1 MRGIRLRT
9 KFLLSL
15 LTVSTAF
22 MCATLLIVRRTVQ
35 LQVRKEI
42 LEDLRN
48 SVNTFQNFEK
58 QREATLTR
66 SAELLANLP
75 ILKALMTTHDA
86 ATIQDSSADLWR
98 LSGSDLFVLADRSGK
113 IVAYHAAAAGLTRS
127 GAQDCLEHST
137 DPDRSPYWW
146 FGNGH
151 LYEVFIQP
159 VYFGAAAQDSPLGT
173 VALGHE
179 IDDHTARD
187 VARIAA
193 SEVAF
198 YYGDRLALSTLT
210 PSQER
215 ELSRQLAALRSAS
228 ASETEDIQLGDERF
242 LMTSIDLDPEP
253 GAGVSLRVL
262 KSFDQATVFLGSLDR
277 SLFVLGLVAILAG
290 TLSVFLI
297 SDTFTR
303 PLANLVGGVRA
314 LEQGDFTYPLEA
326 QGGDEVAE
334 VTNAFD
340 RMRTTLQKAQR
351 QLVDS
356 ERLATIGRMAS
367 SISHDL
373 RHPMTAIMANA
384 EFLSENH
391 LDARQRAELY
401 QEIRMALDQMTD
413 LVDSLLEFSRARS
426 QMRLSYGSVEKT
438 VRRAIHTLR
447 ARPEFSCVNIAV
459 SCERPDEAWFDA
471 KKLERVFHN
480 LLLNACEA
488 IAPSSGN
495 VLVDIRETN
504 NHLEIRVS
512 DDGRGIPEKVREKL
526 FQPFV
531 SHGKEN
537 GTGLGLTV
545 VQKIVQ
551 DHGGDVFVESAAAG
565 HTVFKIV
572 LPVQG
577 STDAVHESP
586 PPHPLQP
593 RWGS

>member
-42 LEDLRN
+42 LDDLRN

-66 SAELLANLP
+66 SAELVANLP

-86 ATIQDSSADLWR
+86 ATIQDSSSDLWR

-127 GAQDCLEHST
+127 SAQDCLQHST

-159 VYFGAAAQDSPLGT
+159 VYFGAPAQNSPLGT
-173 VALGHE
+173 LALGHE
-179 IDDHTARD
+179 IDDRTARE
-187 VARIAA
+187 VGRIAA
-193 SEVAF
+193 SQVAF
-198 YYGDRLALSTLT
+198 YYGDNLALSTLV

-215 ELSRQLAALRSAS
+215 ELSHQLAALRSAS

-242 LMTSIDLDPEP
+242 LMTSVDLDPEP
-253 GAGVSLRVL
+253 GTGVSLRVL

-340 RMRTTLQKAQR
+340 RMRTTLLKAQQ

-426 QMRLSYGSVEKT
+426 QIRLAHGSVQKT
-438 VRRAIHTLR
+438 VRRAIHTVR
-447 ARPEFSCVNIAV
+447 ARPEFNCVNISV

-495 VLVDIRETN
+495 VLIDIRETN

-512 DDGRGIPEKVREKL
+512 DDGPGIPEKVREKL

-531 SHGKEN
+531 SYGKEN

-551 DHGGDVFVESAAAG
+551 DHGGGVFVESAAAG

-577 STDAVHESP
+577 STDAVHENSA
-586 PPHPLQP
+586 PHPLQP

>member
-1 MRGIRLRT
+1 MRGVRLRT

-35 LQVRKEI
+35 LQVRREI
-42 LEDLRN
+42 RDDLRN

-58 QREATLTR
+58 QREATLTH

-75 ILKALMTTHDA
+75 ILKAVMTTHDA
-86 ATIQDSSADLWR
+86 ATIQDSSAGLWR
-98 LSGSDLFVLADRSGK
+98 LAGSDLFVLADRSGK
-113 IVAYHAAAAGLTRS
+113 IVAYHAAAMGLTRNA
-127 GAQDCLEHST
+127 AQDCLQHST

-146 FGNGH
+146 FGGGH

-159 VYFGAAAQDSPLGT
+159 VYFGAAEENSPLGS

-179 IDDHTARD
+179 IDDRKAKE
-187 VARIAA
+187 VGRIAG
-193 SEVAF
+193 SQVAF
-198 YYGDRLALSTLT
+198 YYDDNLVLSTLT
-210 PSQER
+210 PSQEA
-215 ELSRQLAALRSAS
+215 ELSRQLAHLRGPSE
-228 ASETEDIQLGDERF
+228 SETEDIQLGDERF
-242 LMTSIDLDPEP
+242 LMTSVELAPGS

-262 KSFDQATVFLGSLDR
+262 KSFDQATVFLDSLDR
-277 SLFVLGLVAILAG
+277 SLLVLGLVAILAG

-314 LEQGDFTYPLEA
+314 LEQGDFAYPLESR
-326 QGGDEVAE
+326 GGDEVAE

-340 RMRTTLQKAQR
+340 RMRRTLRKAQ
-351 QLVDS
+351 QELVDA

-401 QEIRMALDQMTD
+401 QEIRIAVDQMTD

-426 QMRLSYGSVEKT
+426 QVRLVYGSIEKT
-438 VRRAIHTLR
+438 VQRAIHTVR
-447 ARPEFSCVNIAV
+447 ARPEFNCVNIALC
-459 SCERPDEAWFDA
+459 CEGPHEAWFDA

-488 IAPSSGN
+488 IAPGSGN
-495 VLVDIRETN
+495 VVVDIRETN
-504 NHLEIRVS
+504 NNLEIRVS
-512 DDGRGIPEKVREKL
+512 DDGPGISDKVREKL

-531 SHGKEN
+531 SYGKEN

-551 DHGGDVFVESAAAG
+551 DHGGDVFLEGAAAG
-565 HTVFKIV
+565 RTTFRIV
-572 LPVQG
+572 LPVQR
-577 STDAVHESP
+577 SAESARENP
-586 PPHPLQP
+586 APHPLQP
-593 RWGS
+593 RSGS

>member
-48 SVNTFQNFEK
+48 SVNTFQNFQR

-75 ILKALMTTHDA
+75 ILKAVMTTHDA

-98 LSGSDLFVLADRSGK
+98 LAGSDLFVLADRSGK
-113 IVAYHAAAAGLTRS
+113 IVAYHAAATGLTRN
-127 GAQDCLEHST
+127 GAQDCLERST

-146 FGNGH
+146 FGGGH

-159 VYFGAAAQDSPLGT
+159 VYFGAAAQNSPLGV

-179 IDDHTARD
+179 IDDRIAKE
-187 VARIAA
+187 VSRIAA
-193 SEVAF
+193 SQVAF
-198 YYGDRLALSTLT
+198 YYGDSLALSTLT
-210 PSQER
+210 PSQES
-215 ELSRQLAALRSAS
+215 ELSRQLVHMRSSS
-228 ASETEDIQLGDERF
+228 ASETEDLQLGDERF
-242 LMTSIDLDPEP
+242 LMTSVDLASGSET
-253 GAGVSLRVL
+253 GVSLRVL
-262 KSFDQATVFLGSLDR
+262 KSFDQATHFLDSLDR
-277 SLFVLGLVAILAG
+277 SLFALGLVAILAG

-314 LEQGDFTYPLEA
+314 LEHGDFTYPLEPR
-326 QGGDEVAE
+326 GGDEVAE

-340 RMRTTLQKAQR
+340 RMRTTLRKAQQ
-351 QLVDS
+351 QLLDS

-384 EFLSENH
+384 EFLSEND
-391 LDARQRAELY
+391 LDTRQRAELY
-401 QEIRMALDQMTD
+401 QEIRLALDQMTD

-426 QMRLSYGSVEKT
+426 QMRLVYGSVEKT
-438 VRRAIHTLR
+438 VQRAIHTVR
-447 ARPEFSCVNIAV
+447 ARPEFNCVNIAV
-459 SCERPDEAWFDA
+459 SCEKPHEAWFDP

-488 IAPSSGN
+488 IAPGSGN
-495 VLVDIRETN
+495 VVIDIREM
-504 NHLEIRVS
+504 NHNLEILVS
-512 DDGRGIPEKVREKL
+512 DDGPGISDQVREKL

-531 SHGKEN
+531 SYGKEN

-551 DHGGDVFVESAAAG
+551 DHGGDVFVESGAVG
-565 HTVFKIV
+565 RTVFRIV

-577 STDAVHESP
+577 SADAVHENP
-586 PPHPLQP
+586 APYPLQP
-593 RWGS
+593 RSGS